1 MFLDDDNESENPWDQ
16 PKVTKIDEKASSKSK
31 PKKTSTKKK
40 DDLPEPLGDFMSKL
54 KEKVNQQ
61 NASFKRSGNGGSGP
75 EFPTFSTIHLGLII
89 VGVIFL
95 WLASGV
101 YQVEEGAQSAVLRF
115 GTPARI
121 SGPGLNYRLPWPF
134 EANYVL
140 RTAAE
145 NRIESSSRTARRD
158 DISFTLTGDENMI
171 TTNYVVLW
179 KIKNI
184 SDFLFTNKEPQI
196 TIRAASESAMRE
208 VIGQK
213 TFPSVLTANRTET
226 AHQIMKILQDILDSY
241 QIGVE
246 ITSFELQSLTPPSE
260 VSDSFQDMQTSS
272 IDAQRMKREAEAYTN
287 DIIPKARGYAVKMIE
302 SSKAYSQDV
311 VGKAKG
317 EAAQFDLIYN
327 AYKENKLVTLKR
339 YYLEGMQ
346 RTLGNIRNKTIVDAS
361 LGNSILPHVSLD
373 KKTK

>member
-158 DISFTLTGDENMI
+158 DISFTLTGDVNMI

>member
-1 MFLDDDNESENPWDQ
+1 MFLDDDHDNESENPWDQ
-16 PKVTKIDEKASSKSK
+16 PKVTKIDEKVSSK
-31 PKKTSTKKK
+31 PKRKKTSNKK
-40 DDLPEPLGDFMSKL
+40 DDLPEPLGDFVSKL

-61 NASFKRSGNGGSGP
+61 NKSFKSGGGGNGP
-75 EFPTFSTIHLGLII
+75 EFPAITSMHFGFIIIGTIL
-89 VGVIFL
+89 L

-145 NRIESSSRTARRD
+145 NRIESSARTARRD
-158 DISFTLTGDENMI
+158 DVSFTLTGDENMI

-213 TFPSVLTANRTET
+213 KFPSVLTENRTET
-226 AHQIMKILQDILDSY
+226 AHQIMKILQGILDSY

-246 ITSFELQSLTPPSE
+246 ITVAGWFPT
-260 VSDSFQDMQTSS
+260 
-272 IDAQRMKREAEAYTN
+272 
-287 DIIPKARGYAVKMIE
+287 YAVITGAFE
-302 SSKAYSQDV
+302 V
-311 VGKAKG
+311 
-317 EAAQFDLIYN
+317 
-327 AYKENKLVTLKR
+327 
-339 YYLEGMQ
+339 
-346 RTLGNIRNKTIVDAS
+346 
-361 LGNSILPHVSLD
+361 
-373 KKTK
+373 

>member
-1 MFLDDDNESENPWDQ
+1 MFLDDDNDNESENPWDQ
-16 PKVTKIDEKASSKSK
+16 PKVTQIDDKPSK
-31 PKKTSTKKK
+31 PKRKKTVSKK
-40 DDLPEPLGDFMSKL
+40 DDLPEPLGDFVSKL

-61 NASFKRSGNGGSGP
+61 NSSFKGGGSGNGP
-75 EFPTFSTIHLGLII
+75 ELPAFPSIHFGFIILGAL
-89 VGVIFL
+89 FL

-140 RTAAE
+140 KTDAE
-145 NRIESSSRTARRD
+145 NRIESSARTARRD
-158 DISFTLTGDENMI
+158 DVSFTLTGDENMI

-213 TFPSVLTANRTET
+213 RFPSVLTENRTET
-226 AHQIMKILQDILDSY
+226 AHQIMKILQEILDSY

-246 ITSFELQSLTPPSE
+246 VTSFELQSLTPPSE

-302 SSKAYSQDV
+302 SSKAYTQDV

-327 AYKENKLVTLKR
+327 AYKQNKSVTLKR

-346 RTLGNIRNKTIVDAS
+346 RTLGNIRNKTVIDDS

-373 KKTK
+373 KKSK

>member
-1 MFLDDDNESENPWDQ
+1 MFLDDDHDNESENPWDQ
-16 PKVTKIDEKASSKSK
+16 PKVTKIDEKVSSK
-31 PKKTSTKKK
+31 PKRKKTSNKK
-40 DDLPEPLGDFMSKL
+40 DDLPEPLGDFVSKL

-61 NASFKRSGNGGSGP
+61 NKSFKSGGGGNGP
-75 EFPTFSTIHLGLII
+75 EFPAITSMHFGFIIIGTIL
-89 VGVIFL
+89 L

-145 NRIESSSRTARRD
+145 NRIESSARTARRD
-158 DISFTLTGDENMI
+158 DVSFTLTGDENMI

-213 TFPSVLTANRTET
+213 KFPSVLTENRTET
-226 AHQIMKILQDILDSY
+226 AHQIMKILQGILDSY

-287 DIIPKARGYAVKMIE
+287 DIIPKARGYAVKMVE
-302 SSKAYSQDV
+302 SSKAYAQDV
-311 VGKAKG
+311 IGKAKG

-327 AYKENKLVTLKR
+327 AYKQNKPVTLKR

-346 RTLGNIRNKTIVDAS
+346 RTLGNIRNKTIIDAS

-373 KKTK
+373 KKIK